1 MLDPL
6 PYDWESG
13 FYNTHF
19 VKASNQYNNILSLGG
34 VGIDNERMTTG
45 WDVIMG
51 AHSVRLSGRTYH
63 YIPASNTRG
72 GIQYFLHDGRN
83 VELAAHGRERDVD
96 VPTLEKLFGYL
107 QQNNPLCLEYRAI
120 GTMAKWEMGQKD
132 ATTFSQEELNDL
144 IPQLNRETVEFDVSS
159 IMIDRSTGNHV
170 LRVALKGSGGGG
182 FTDIKAE
189 SELFE
194 PIGYPVLFPHGEKG
208 WGQEFQII
216 RNGDGTE
223 LKISL
228 LDYLASRM
236 LMPEKG
242 LRDCTVNMEPTE
254 EEMADPSFGR
264 YGHWCTTTVNGV
276 AQDFFFPCNRFER
289 YSRLGQIYLV
299 DQMSRA
305 IDMRLDHLRKNQ
317 AHILGGGSL
326 NSGIADNSDDEQEH
340 LEDDHGDAVGG
351 SGAQQQYA
359 RNSRPTFL
367 PDAFAGSKRHLKKQ
381 AVNALHLVTE
391 LGSSHL
397 SLL

>member
-1 MLDPL
+1 
-6 PYDWESG
+6 
-13 FYNTHF
+13 
-19 VKASNQYNNILSLGG
+19 
-34 VGIDNERMTTG
+34 
-45 WDVIMG
+45 
-51 AHSVRLSGRTYH
+51 
-63 YIPASNTRG
+63 
-72 GIQYFLHDGRN
+72 
-83 VELAAHGRERDVD
+83 
-96 VPTLEKLFGYL
+96 
-107 QQNNPLCLEYRAI
+107 
-120 GTMAKWEMGQKD
+120 MAKWEMGQKD
-132 ATTFSQEELNDL
+132 ATTFSQEELNEL
-144 IPQLNRETVEFDVSS
+144 IPQLNRATVEFDVSS

-170 LRVALKGSGGGG
+170 LRVAPKGSGGGG

-208 WGQEFQII
+208 WGKEFQII
-216 RNGDGTE
+216 RNADGSE

-242 LRDCTVNMEPTE
+242 LMDCAVNMEPTE

-351 SGAQQQYA
+351 SGAQQQ
-359 RNSRPTFL
+359 
-367 PDAFAGSKRHLKKQ
+367 
-381 AVNALHLVTE
+381 
-391 LGSSHL
+391 
-397 SLL
+397 